1 MLEFLKLS
9 IDLYRHFYRKKTTAF
24 AGAGDGVK
32 SRGVNSSG
40 SIVNYRT
47 EAGSFEPI
55 LPYILHHNLPNY
67 DDGIGIAS
75 CVNINYAEVRQ
86 STLN

>member
-1 MLEFLKLS
+1 MLAFWNLS
-9 IDLYRHFYRKKTTAF
+9 IDLYRHFYRKTTTAF

-47 EAGSFEPI
+47 ESGSFELI
-55 LPYILHHNLPNY
+55 LPYILHHKLPNC
-67 DDGIGIAS
+67 DDGISI
-75 CVNINYAEVRQ
+75 VRIPLKMTGV
-86 STLN
+86 SD